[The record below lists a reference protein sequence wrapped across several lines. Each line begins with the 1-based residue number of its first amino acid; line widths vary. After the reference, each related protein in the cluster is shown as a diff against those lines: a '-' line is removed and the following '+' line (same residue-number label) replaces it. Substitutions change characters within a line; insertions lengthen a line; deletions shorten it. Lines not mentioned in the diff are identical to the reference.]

1 MRKIDKK
8 NTCLVLVSLKLPSD
22 INCPVTL
29 NIRSR
34 SLVQMHDCLQY
45 IKTDKK
51 EKIITP
57 LLRDIRRGG
66 ITNLKYQ
73 IHVLSIAMNFINF
86 GNILKSVGERYCGQI
101 RYLTCYN
108 CIDPLMSFF
117 FLVAIM
123 KDLNHNEIIQ
133 ILICV
138 N

>member
-1 MRKIDKK
+1 MRTSLNSVRKIDKK

-57 LLRDIRRGG
+57 FLSDIRRGG

-86 GNILKSVGERYCGQI
+86 GNILKSAGERYCGQI
-101 RYLTCYN
+101 RYLTCYKLYRS
-108 CIDPLMSFF
+108 IYVF
-117 FLVAIM
+117 FL
-123 KDLNHNEIIQ
+123 LSCNNER
-133 ILICV
+133 LKS
-138 N
+138 